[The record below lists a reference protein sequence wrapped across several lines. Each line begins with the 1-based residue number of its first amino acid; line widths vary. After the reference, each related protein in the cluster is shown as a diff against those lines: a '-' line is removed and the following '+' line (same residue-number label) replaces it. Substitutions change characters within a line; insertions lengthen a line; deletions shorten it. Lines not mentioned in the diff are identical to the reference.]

1 MKKLSPVFGQG
12 TRRLVAMVSMIV
24 ACRAYAAG
32 PFTVNTVS
40 DTHATSPA
48 SSPND
53 GGGHISLRSAIEAAN
68 AQAGATTINVP
79 LGAYNLTLG
88 ELDIAANGGKTNFI
102 LGAGAAGTIVSQTDP
117 TNRVFN
123 IDFNSVG
130 STVVSISGITI
141 QGGHDG
147 ADTLG
152 GAGILAGSVT
162 STPKDVLSLSNCV
175 VQNNHCTTNTTQE
188 PGGGIQMAGGD
199 LNITSCTF
207 SNNSSGQSF
216 GGGIFML
223 SQSVIS
229 SLTATNSTFVNNSMT
244 NNSGA
249 GPDGGGAIMI
259 ETPAGSVHNFNSCI
273 FNNNRVIGN
282 SGNTYGGAIQLNVGT
297 LNIGSSTFVTNAAS
311 GQGGSGGAIY
321 TDSGTV
327 NVNFSRFKGN
337 TASGGG
343 GAIFNHTGNSAT
355 TSAEN
360 DWWASNAGP
369 AAFISGFSVAAWL
382 ELNHFANPNP
392 VLTNNLTALFATFA
406 TNSSGLAIAPAN
418 LSLLIGMPISFG
430 NGVGGIISGAQTTI
444 QNSGAATANFT
455 AGNAGGMGSAD
466 ATVDGVTATAM
477 ITIFPIT
484 TTVLNT
490 NDNGA
495 GSLRQA
501 IANISPGGTIAFDP
515 SLAGKTILLTS
526 GELLL
531 AQNLTINGPGA
542 NQLTLSGNQSSRVLD
557 IAPNV
562 TNVISGLTIADGL
575 AGATIP
581 NPNFGGGIYNGGDL
595 TLINCTIR
603 GNSATNTSAGW
614 GGGIYSTNIL
624 RMIGCTVGP
633 TNEAG
638 FVGGGIYAHN
648 NSFLQMLN
656 CTVASNTCPFEVGGV
671 AANTG
676 ATTFLTNCTIT
687 GNSDGT
693 LAGGYGSAQSPQ
705 FKNTIIAGNTSFAG
719 GAFGDVYTLGYP
731 IFSSGHN
738 LIGITNATTG
748 WLASDLSGN
757 TNSPL
762 NARLGSLA
770 NNGGS
775 TLTCALLP
783 APDSPAIDAGDNS
796 LAPPFDQR
804 GSGFPRIAGGAIDI
818 GAFELI
824 PPTLSIAP
832 LPAKVVLSWPTNA
845 VGYALESTTNLSPP
859 VNWIPG
865 AAPAIVGTQFTVTNN
880 ITGGK
885 QFFRLNAH

>member
-1 MKKLSPVFGQG
+1 MKKISSVSGQVAG
-12 TRRLVAMVSMIV
+12 LLVALMSMLAV
-24 ACRAYAAG
+24 MPGRAAG
-32 PFTVNTVS
+32 PFTVNIAS
-40 DTHATSPA
+40 DTHASSPA
-48 SSPND
+48 TSPND
-53 GGGHISLRSAIEAAN
+53 SGGHISLRSAIEAAN

-79 LGAYNLTLG
+79 AGTYNLTLG
-88 ELDIAANGGKTNFI
+88 ELDIAVNGGKTNTI
-102 LGAGAAGTIVSQTDP
+102 VGAGAATTIVTQTDP

-130 STVVSISGITI
+130 GTVVSISGITI

-147 ADTLG
+147 ADNLG
-152 GAGILAGSVT
+152 GAGVLAGSVT
-162 STPKDVLSLSNCV
+162 STPKDVLNLTNCWI
-175 VQNNHCTTNTTQE
+175 QNNHCVTNSTQE

-199 LNITSCTF
+199 LNLTSCTF

-223 SQSVIS
+223 AQSVVS
-229 SLTATNSTFVNNSMT
+229 TLSATNSTFVNNSMT

-259 ETPAGSVHNFNSCI
+259 GTPSGSVHNLTGCI
-273 FNNNRVIGN
+273 FYNNRVIGN
-282 SGNTYGGAIQLNVGT
+282 SGNTYGGAIQINGGT
-297 LNIGSSTFVTNAAS
+297 LNIGGSTFVTNSAS

-321 TDSGTV
+321 VDSGTV
-327 NVNFSRFKGN
+327 NISFSRFKGN
-337 TASGGG
+337 AASISGL
-343 GAIFNHTGNSAT
+343 AVFNHTGNAAT

-360 DWWASNAGP
+360 NWWASNAGP
-369 AAFISGFSVAAWL
+369 AAFISGFSVVAWL
-382 ELNHFANPNP
+382 ELNHFANPNT
-392 VLTNNLTALFATFA
+392 VLTNNSTALLATFA
-406 TNSSGLAIAPAN
+406 TNSSGLAVAPAN
-418 LSLLIGMPISFG
+418 LSLLIGMPVTFG
-430 NGVGGIISGAQTTI
+430 NAVGGIISGAQTMI

-455 AGNAGGMGSAD
+455 AGSTGGIGSAD
-466 ATVDGVTATAM
+466 ATVDGVTATAF
-477 ITIFPIT
+477 ITIFPNI

-490 NDNGA
+490 NDNGS

-501 IANISPGGTIAFDP
+501 IANLSPGGTIAFDP
-515 SLAGKTILLTS
+515 SLAGKTIFLTG

-531 AQNLTINGPGA
+531 SNNMTINGPGA
-542 NQLTLSGNQSSRVLD
+542 NQLTISGSHSGRVLD
-557 IAPNV
+557 IAPGV
-562 TNVISGLTIADGL
+562 TNLISGLTIADGL

-595 TLINCTIR
+595 TLINCTLR
-603 GNSATNTSAGW
+603 GNSATNTSSGW

-648 NSFLQMLN
+648 NSLLQMLN
-656 CTVASNTCPFEVGGV
+656 CTVASNICPSEVGGV

-676 ATTFLTNCTIT
+676 AMTFLTNCTIT
-687 GNSDGT
+687 GNSDGV

-705 FKNTIIAGNTSFAG
+705 FKNTIIAGNISSAG
-719 GAFGDVYTLGYP
+719 GAFGDINALGYP

-748 WLASDLSGN
+748 WLASDLAGN

-770 NNGGS
+770 DNGGP
-775 TLTCALLP
+775 TMTCALLT
-783 APDSPAIDAGDNS
+783 APNSPAIDAGDNS
-796 LAPPFDQR
+796 GAPPFDQR

-824 PPTLSIAP
+824 PPTLNIAS
-832 LPAKVVLSWPTNA
+832 LPASVVLSWPTNA
-845 VGYALESTTNLSPP
+845 IGYLLESTTNLNFPAT
-859 VNWIPG
+859 WIPG
-865 AAPAIVGTQFTVTNN
+865 AAPAIVGTQYAVTNA
-880 ITGGK
+880 ITHGD
-885 QFFRLNAH
+885 QFFRLNAR